1 MKALAGGLVVLFLVL
16 GSPGPT
22 KAGAVTDVEHRLL
35 DWINDARNERGLDD
49 LRSSSRLWDIAGYRA
64 GRMATTNV
72 LSHTIAGNIGSQ
84 LNAKRM
90 PWLAYGEDIGYSPQ
104 RYGTP
109 AAEELFRLWKA
120 SPSHWT
126 LMMSARYNYIGVG
139 MAYRSSNHRWYS
151 SLIFTESPDLT
162 GARAVMLDSDRN
174 GDDVTWTWRGWD
186 PVLQSHTAGL
196 DDFEVQT
203 RTDSGAWKTVL
214 KSTTGT
220 WRTLKDL
227 AGGHWYG
234 LRVRPTDRKGNVG
247 PYTSEIRVWVP

>member
-1 MKALAGGLVVLFLVL
+1 MRVLVAGLAVLLL
-16 GSPGPT
+16 IGAPGPA
-22 KAGAVTDVEHRLL
+22 KAGTVDDVERLLL

-64 GRMATTNV
+64 SRMASTSV

-90 PWLAYGEDIGYSPQ
+90 PWYSYGEDIGYSPQ

-109 AAEELFRLWKA
+109 AAAELFRLWKA

-139 MAYRSSNHRWYS
+139 MSYRSSSHRWYS

-162 GARAVMLDSDRN
+162 GARAVMLDVVRN
-174 GDDVTWTWRGWD
+174 GDDVRWTWQGWD
-186 PVLQSHTAGL
+186 PALQTHTAGL
-196 DDFEVQT
+196 REFDVQT
-203 RTDSGAWKTVL
+203 RVDSGAWKTAIDG
-214 KSTTGT
+214 TTSSA
-220 WRTLKDL
+220 RTSRDL
-227 AGGHWYG
+227 DGGHWYG
-234 LRVRPTDRKGNVG
+234 VRVRAVDGRGNEG
-247 PYTSEIRVWVP
+247 PYTPEIRVWVP